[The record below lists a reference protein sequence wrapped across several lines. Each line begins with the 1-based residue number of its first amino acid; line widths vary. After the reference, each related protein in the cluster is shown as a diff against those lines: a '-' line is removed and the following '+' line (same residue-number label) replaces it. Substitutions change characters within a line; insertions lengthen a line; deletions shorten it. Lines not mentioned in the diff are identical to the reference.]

1 MGGVALAAPADD
13 VVLLDVGATAHAAV
27 TEDALVVVDVDS
39 WRRVVL
45 PPLEGSRPDRLAA
58 GEGPL
63 RLDGGGVGHG
73 IGGMFER
80 PSLDGQGVEPLREP
94 AQFVGRQPCLPVG
107 REMVGGQQI
116 DERPNVGVDPL
127 AGRQVR

>member
-1 MGGVALAAPADD
+1 MGGIAFPAPADD
-13 VVLLDVGATAHAAV
+13 VVFLDVGAGPDAPIA
-27 TEDALVVVDVDS
+27 ENALVVVDVDP

-45 PPLEGSRPDRLAA
+45 ASLEGPRPDRLAA

-94 AQFVGRQPCLPVG
+94 A
-107 REMVGGQQI
+107 
-116 DERPNVGVDPL
+116 
-127 AGRQVR
+127 